1 MATATGSLPDLAS
14 DYPLTAEQIAAFQRD
29 GHLCLRG
36 VCTADEIAVYSPLF
50 AEAVAER
57 SRAVKPMD
65 QRDTYG
71 KAFLQIMNLW
81 REDARLQQFVF
92 ARRFAKIAAELL
104 GVAGVRLYHDQ
115 ALYKEPFGGH
125 TPWHQDQHYWPLATD
140 HTVTLWMPLVD
151 ITADM
156 GVMDFASGSH
166 TLGYLGDMPIS
177 DESEAAWSRLI
188 AERGYAVVN
197 HGDMRAGDA
206 TFHTGW
212 TLHAALANST
222 PHMRDVMTIIYYA
235 DGTLVGPVDNQN
247 RQNDLDAWLPG
258 CVPGGPAA
266 SPINPLLYPC
276 N

>member
-1 MATATGSLPDLAS
+1 MAVALNTVSDLS
-14 DYPLTAEQIAAFQRD
+14 SEYELTPAQILGFQQD
-29 GHLCLRG
+29 GHVCLRG
-36 VCTADEIAVYSPLF
+36 VCAPDEAAFFSPLF
-50 AEAVAER
+50 AEAVAA
-57 SRAVKPMD
+57 RAAQAKPMNE
-65 QRDTYG
+65 RDTYG

-81 REDARLQQFVF
+81 RTDERLKQFVF

-125 TPWHQDQHYWPLATD
+125 TPWHQDQHYWPLDTD
-140 HTVTLWMPLVD
+140 STVTLWMPLVD

-156 GVMDFASGSH
+156 GVMDFASGSNQ
-166 TLGYLGDMPIS
+166 LGYLGDMPIS

-188 AERGYAVVN
+188 AQKGFTVAN
-197 HGDMRAGDA
+197 HGGMRAGDA

-222 PHMRDVMTIIYYA
+222 PRMRDVMTIIYYA
-235 DGTLVGPVDNQN
+235 DGTKVGAVDNAN
-247 RQNDLDAWLPG
+247 RQADLDAWIPG
-258 CVPGGPAA
+258 GVPGNLAA
-266 SPINPLLYPC
+266 SPLNPVLYTK